1 MNKSLFYLLI
11 LLSFII
17 TSCNEDDGLS
27 STKNERKHIVLT
39 RSQKELANE
48 NVKFAFS
55 LFNKVNEQETTEPNW
70 VISPFSASIALSMT
84 ANGTAG
90 NSQTQIKDV
99 LGFDGFQMDEIN
111 DYYKLLTKELL
122 AVDKT
127 TRLSLANSAWLHNVF
142 KFHDSFVNTT
152 KKMYEAE
159 VTTLDLTDQSALKK
173 INDWSA
179 EHTNNLIPVILDKL
193 PENLKFCLL
202 NSLYFKGV
210 WLDEFEKSST
220 VDGLFTCA
228 NGQQNQVKMM
238 RQVTEQRYCSNESF
252 ALAEFPYGNGAFSMM
267 VLLPNEDCTLEESL
281 QNFNANDWIET
292 TESSSLEMF
301 LYELNVSFPRFEL
314 CYETNLIQAMQSLG
328 VTDIFDGDKADFSN
342 LSSSNVF
349 INLFKQS
356 AYLKV
361 DEKGAEAA
369 ATTIVGGG
377 ETMAGPLFRKA
388 DFHMNRPFAF
398 IIKEN
403 STGTILF
410 MGKVTEL

>member
-1 MNKSLFYLLI
+1 MKKLFLCVALFAG
-11 LLSFII
+11 LCC
-17 TSCNEDDGLS
+17 SCSEDDGLS

-70 VISPFSASIALSMT
+70 IISPFSASIALSMT
-84 ANGTAG
+84 VNGTAG
-90 NSQTQIKDV
+90 NSQTQIKDA

-127 TRLSLANSAWLHNVF
+127 TQLSLANSVWLHNDF
-142 KFHDSFVNTT
+142 KFYDSFVNTT

-193 PENLKFCLL
+193 PENLKFCIL

-210 WLDEFEKSST
+210 WLDEFEESST
-220 VDGLFTCA
+220 VDDFFTCA
-228 NGQQNQVKMM
+228 NGQKNQVKMM
-238 RQVTEQRYCSNESF
+238 KQETSQRYCSNEYF
-252 ALAEFPYGNGAFSMM
+252 ALAEFPYGNGAFSMV

-281 QNFNANDWIET
+281 QKFTVNDWIGT
-292 TESSSLEMF
+292 TESASLKMF
-301 LYELNVSFPRFEL
+301 MSDLNVSFPRFEL
-314 CYETNLIQAMQSLG
+314 KYEADFIKVMQNLG
-328 VTDIFDGDKADFSN
+328 VVDIFDENKADFTN
-342 LSSSNVF
+342 LSSNNVF
-349 INLFKQS
+349 INLLKQS

-369 ATTIVGGG
+369 ATTIVGG
-377 ETMAGPLFRKA
+377 MDASPGPSYRII
-388 DFHMNRPFAF
+388 DFNMNRPFAF
-398 IIKEN
+398 LIKEN
-403 STGTILF
+403 STGAILF

>member
-1 MNKSLFYLLI
+1 MKRKLFLLLMTLPI
-11 LLSFII
+11 FIA
-17 TSCNEDDGLS
+17 SCENDDDLS
-27 STKNERKHIVLT
+27 SAKNERKHIVLT

-55 LFNKVNEQETTEPNW
+55 LFNKVNEQETEHPNW
-70 VISPFSASIALSMT
+70 IMSPFSASIAMSIT
-84 ANGTAG
+84 ANGAEG
-90 NSQTQIKDV
+90 NSRTQIQNA
-99 LGFDGFQMDEIN
+99 LGFNGFQMDEIN

-127 TRLSLANSAWLHNVF
+127 TQLSLANSVWLHNNF

-152 KKMYEAE
+152 KKMYEAK

-179 EHTNNLIPVILDKL
+179 DHTNNLIPIILEEL
-193 PENLKFCLL
+193 PDNLKFCIL

-238 RQVTEQRYCSNESF
+238 RQVTEQRYCSNEYF

-267 VLLPNEDCTLEESL
+267 VLLPNEGCTLEESF

-292 TESSSLEMF
+292 TESGSLEMF
-301 LYELNVSFPRFEL
+301 LCELNVSFPRFEL
-314 CYETNLIQAMQSLG
+314 KYETNLIEAMQSLG
-328 VTDIFDGDKADFSN
+328 ITDIFDENKADFSN

-349 INLFKQS
+349 INLLKQS

-369 ATTIVGGG
+369 ATTIVGG
-377 ETMAGPLFRKA
+377 MDASPGPLYRKA